1 MGNSRM
7 LRIHHEDSKTRR
19 VDKTLENV
27 ASEIVDAA
35 FKVHSALGPGLLE
48 SVYETLM
55 FEGLRRDGLQV
66 LRQQPVHVE
75 HDGILIENGFRF
87 DLLVEDK
94 LLIEIKS
101 TERHAAVHAKQLLT
115 YLRLMNLRL
124 GLLMNFGLA
133 TFREGVCRMVNDC
146 VPSRDAPSFAP

>member
-1 MGNSRM
+1 MDVEELAR
-7 LRIHHEDSKTRR
+7 LC
-19 VDKTLENV
+19 VDRGYRLHR
-27 ASEIVDAA
+27 D
-35 FKVHSALGPGLLE
+35 LGPGLLE

-75 HDGILIENGFRF
+75 HDGILIENEFRF

-133 TFREGVCRMVNDC
+133 TFREGVCRMVNDYIS
-146 VPSRDAPSFAP
+146 SRDAPSFAP

>member
-1 MGNSRM
+1 MDVEE
-7 LRIHHEDSKTRR
+7 LARIC
-19 VDKTLENV
+19 VDKGFRLHR
-27 ASEIVDAA
+27 D
-35 FKVHSALGPGLLE
+35 LGPVLLE
-48 SVYETLM
+48 SAYETLM
-55 FEGLRRDGLQV
+55 FESLRRDGLHV
-66 LRQQPVHVE
+66 SRQQAVSIE

-101 TERHAAVHAKQLLT
+101 TDRHAPVHAKQLLT

-133 TFREGVCRMVNDC
+133 TFKEGACRMVNDYKRA
-146 VPSRDAPSFAP
+146 S

>member
-1 MGNSRM
+1 VE
-7 LRIHHEDSKTRR
+7 LEAVAKAC
-19 VDKTLENV
+19 VDRGFRLHR
-27 ASEIVDAA
+27 D
-35 FKVHSALGPGLLE
+35 LGPGLLE
-48 SVYETLM
+48 SVYETLL
-55 FEGLRRDGLQV
+55 FEGLRRDGFQV
-66 LRQQPVHVE
+66 LRQQPVAVE

-101 TERHAAVHAKQLLT
+101 TERHAPVHAKQLLT

-133 TFREGVCRMVNDC
+133 TFKEGTSRLINDY
-146 VPSRDAPSFAP
+146 VPASR